1 MDSDS
6 KNIPWNKIIKKDA
19 VGINHEDFGK
29 IQEVGSVSIL
39 TKKGFLNTEFFD
51 IPKDLVSSYDGD
63 RVYFKINEQEARN
76 FSKRNSSLVT
86 EKEEEARNFSKRN
99 SSLVTEK
106 EEEARNFSKRNS
118 SLVTEKEEKV
128 EDSSI
133 TQSKITV
140 EDENTNLST
149 DYTSI
154 DNKNNDIVIPLMS
167 EELVVTKKEVT
178 DEVIITKKPVTET
191 KTEQV
196 QLMHEEIRIE
206 RRPVSNSKDSPDTSI
221 TKEDIPAIESKTE
234 IKIPLKREEVK
245 VTKKPYVKEEII
257 VKRQPVNEIRKIS
270 EEIITEEIVEPGNV

>member
-6 KNIPWNKIIKKDA
+6 KNIPWNEIIKKDA

-51 IPKDLVSSYDGD
+51 IPKDLVASYDGD
-63 RVYFKINEQEARN
+63 KVYFKIN
-76 FSKRNSSLVT
+76 
-86 EKEEEARNFSKRN
+86 EEEARNFSKRN
-99 SSLVTEK
+99 SSLM
-106 EEEARNFSKRNS
+106 
-118 SLVTEKEEKV
+118 TEKEEK

-133 TQSKITV
+133 NQSKITA
-140 EDENTNLST
+140 EDENNNLST

-154 DNKNNDIVIPLMS
+154 DNKNNDIVISLMS

-206 RRPVSNSKDSPDTSI
+206 RRPASNSKDSPDTSK
-221 TKEDIPAIESKTE
+221 TKEDIPPIESKTE

-257 VKRQPVNEIRKIS
+257 VKRHPVTEIRKIS
-270 EEIITEEIVEPGNV
+270 EEIITEQIVEPGNV

>member
-6 KNIPWNKIIKKDA
+6 KNIPWNEIIKKDA

-51 IPKDLVSSYDGD
+51 IPKDLVASYDGD
-63 RVYFKINEQEARN
+63 KVYFKIN
-76 FSKRNSSLVT
+76 
-86 EKEEEARNFSKRN
+86 EEEARNFSKRN
-99 SSLVTEK
+99 SSLM
-106 EEEARNFSKRNS
+106 
-118 SLVTEKEEKV
+118 TEKEEKE

-133 TQSKITV
+133 NQSKITA
-140 EDENTNLST
+140 EDENNNLST

-206 RRPVSNSKDSPDTSI
+206 RRPASNSKDSPDTST
-221 TKEDIPAIESKTE
+221 TKEDIPPIESKTE

-257 VKRQPVNEIRKIS
+257 VKRHPVTEIRKIS
-270 EEIITEEIVEPGNV
+270 EEIITEQIVEPGNV

>member
-6 KNIPWNKIIKKDA
+6 KNIPWNEIIKKDA

-51 IPKDLVSSYDGD
+51 IPKDLVASYDGD
-63 RVYFKINEQEARN
+63 KVYFKIN
-76 FSKRNSSLVT
+76 
-86 EKEEEARNFSKRN
+86 EEEARNFSKRN
-99 SSLVTEK
+99 SSLM
-106 EEEARNFSKRNS
+106 
-118 SLVTEKEEKV
+118 TEKEEKE

-133 TQSKITV
+133 NQSKITA
-140 EDENTNLST
+140 EDENNNLST

-206 RRPVSNSKDSPDTSI
+206 RRPVSNSKDSPDTST
-221 TKEDIPAIESKTE
+221 TKEDIPPIESKTE

-257 VKRQPVNEIRKIS
+257 VKRQPVTEIRKIS
-270 EEIITEEIVEPGNV
+270 EEIITEQIVEPGNV

>member
-6 KNIPWNKIIKKDA
+6 KNIPWNEIIKKDA

-63 RVYFKINEQEARN
+63 RVYFKINE
-76 FSKRNSSLVT
+76 
-86 EKEEEARNFSKRN
+86 EEARNFS
-99 SSLVTEK
+99 T
-106 EEEARNFSKRNS
+106 RNS
-118 SLVTEKEEKV
+118 SLVTEKEEKE

-133 TQSKITV
+133 NQSKITA
-140 EDENTNLST
+140 EDENNNLST
-149 DYTSI
+149 DYPSI

-206 RRPVSNSKDSPDTSI
+206 RRPASNSKDSPDTST
-221 TKEDIPAIESKTE
+221 TKEDIPPIESKTE

-257 VKRQPVNEIRKIS
+257 VKRHPVTEIRKIS
-270 EEIITEEIVEPGNV
+270 EEIITEQIVEPGNV

>member
-6 KNIPWNKIIKKDA
+6 KNIPWHEIIKKDA

-51 IPKDLVSSYDGD
+51 IPKDLVASYDGNK
-63 RVYFKINEQEARN
+63 VYFKIN
-76 FSKRNSSLVT
+76 
-86 EKEEEARNFSKRN
+86 EEEARNFSKRN
-99 SSLVTEK
+99 SSLL
-106 EEEARNFSKRNS
+106 N
-118 SLVTEKEEKV
+118 EKEEKEV
-128 EDSSI
+128 DSSI
-133 TQSKITV
+133 NQSQITA
-140 EDENTNLST
+140 EDENNNLST
-149 DYTSI
+149 GYTSI

-206 RRPVSNSKDSPDTSI
+206 RRPVNNSKDSPDTST
-221 TKEDIPAIESKTE
+221 TKEDIPTIESKTE

-257 VKRQPVNEIRKIS
+257 VKRQPVTEIRKIS
-270 EEIITEEIVEPGNV
+270 EEIITEQIVEPGNV

>member
-6 KNIPWNKIIKKDA
+6 KNIPWNEIIKKDA

-51 IPKDLVSSYDGD
+51 IPKDLVASYDGNK
-63 RVYFKINEQEARN
+63 VYFKIN
-76 FSKRNSSLVT
+76 
-86 EKEEEARNFSKRN
+86 EEEARNFSKRN
-99 SSLVTEK
+99 SSLM
-106 EEEARNFSKRNS
+106 
-118 SLVTEKEEKV
+118 TEKEEKE

-133 TQSKITV
+133 NQSKITA
-140 EDENTNLST
+140 EDENNNLST

-167 EELVVTKKEVT
+167 EELVITKKEVT

-206 RRPVSNSKDSPDTSI
+206 RRPASNSKDSSGNST
-221 TKEDIPAIESKTE
+221 TKEDIPPIESKTE

-257 VKRQPVNEIRKIS
+257 VKRQPVTEIRKIS
-270 EEIITEEIVEPGNV
+270 EEIITEQIVEPGNV

>member
-6 KNIPWNKIIKKDA
+6 KNIPWNEIIKKDA

-51 IPKDLVSSYDGD
+51 IPKDLVASYDGD
-63 RVYFKINEQEARN
+63 KVYFKIN
-76 FSKRNSSLVT
+76 
-86 EKEEEARNFSKRN
+86 
-99 SSLVTEK
+99 

-118 SLVTEKEEKV
+118 SLVTEKEEKA

-133 TQSKITV
+133 NQSKITA
-140 EDENTNLST
+140 EDENNNLST

-206 RRPVSNSKDSPDTSI
+206 RRPVSNSKDSPDSST
-221 TKEDIPAIESKTE
+221 TKEDIPPIESKTE

-257 VKRQPVNEIRKIS
+257 VKRQPVTEIRKIS
-270 EEIITEEIVEPGNV
+270 EEIITEQIVEPGNV